1 MWDRNASEF
10 WVLKHDFGPHFWC
23 QVSKVSKV
31 SSVSTPKAKAKG
43 KAKTKAKDAAI
54 EKAEC
59 QKIEAPKVSW
69 LKSLE
74 ILLHSLN
81 KAQQGLTIS
90 KDEFMNSNFLYLS
103 EFIERV
109 VSYDILWLLSSF
121 LTGFDPWILVGVFQ
135 DVAPPKPKPP
145 LSHRI
150 MWNTKGTGKFL
161 RWDGVFNLWIDLKF
175 RNQAMRFH
183 SRTLVETLQSVVPKA
198 FVRIWFLWMFFH
210 VVFISFDF
218 SSAPFIRNSPWE
230 VLQGTAKKWRIC
242 CKSCTLQLR
251 ILCVSTFGS
260 GSGPISMHFVNVN
273 HGGFQITKM
282 KKFELRV
289 RFTLDLPYW
298 STWDWWIGQVW
309 FSSGVSRHGGMKLSF
324 RHVAMFCTQGSIA
337 RSAKPE
343 WPGAHP
349 SWSMARNVAWTL
361 TEVTGKKTRRYVKK
375 IRREGKVG
383 IENLYF
389 T

>member
-43 KAKTKAKDAAI
+43 KAKAKAKDAAI

-59 QKIEAPKVSW
+59 QKTEAPKVSW

-81 KAQQGLTIS
+81 KAHQGLTIS

-175 RNQAMRFH
+175 RNQAMRSH
-183 SRTLVETLQSVVPKA
+183 SRTLVETLQSVGTKLLSVSR
-198 FVRIWFLWMFFH
+198 FCGCFFM
-210 VVFISFDF
+210 SFSF
-218 SSAPFIRNSPWE
+218 PLIFPAHLSFGILLEKCFKELR
-230 VLQGTAKKWRIC
+230 
-242 CKSCTLQLR
+242 KS
-251 ILCVSTFGS
+251 
-260 GSGPISMHFVNVN
+260 
-273 HGGFQITKM
+273 GGFAARAAHFSCESFVSALSDQA
-282 KKFELRV
+282 RD
-289 RFTLDLPYW
+289 RFRCISSM
-298 STWDWWIGQVW
+298 STM
-309 FSSGVSRHGGMKLSF
+309 GVSKL
-324 RHVAMFCTQGSIA
+324 
-337 RSAKPE
+337 
-343 WPGAHP
+343 
-349 SWSMARNVAWTL
+349 
-361 TEVTGKKTRRYVKK
+361 
-375 IRREGKVG
+375 
-383 IENLYF
+383 
-389 T
+389 